1 MSSQAVRVLIKW
13 LIDSQYEKEFH
24 IFSVF
29 ILKKYAVLIFFLMCS
44 LSKPQ
49 FGKNSLSWVEKYIC
63 FMKRV
68 IDGSKQSITQIVV
81 SSFVFLFIY

>member
-1 MSSQAVRVLIKW
+1 MFLKKERDRAREPMSSQAVRVLIKW

-24 IFSVF
+24 IFLIF

-49 FGKNSLSWVEKYIC
+49 FGKNSLS
-63 FMKRV
+63 
-68 IDGSKQSITQIVV
+68 
-81 SSFVFLFIY
+81 

>member
-24 IFSVF
+24 IFFVF

-49 FGKNSLSWVEKYIC
+49 FGKNSLS
-63 FMKRV
+63 
-68 IDGSKQSITQIVV
+68 
-81 SSFVFLFIY
+81 